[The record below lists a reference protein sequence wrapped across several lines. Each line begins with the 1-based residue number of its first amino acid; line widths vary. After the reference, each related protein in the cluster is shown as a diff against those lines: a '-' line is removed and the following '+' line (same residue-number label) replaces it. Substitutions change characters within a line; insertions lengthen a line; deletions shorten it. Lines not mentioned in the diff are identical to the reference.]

1 MAESMISYSKH
12 VTKIKEARLALQ
24 NSRRIQQQLWSKPP
38 RATTLYAGSALT
50 HITHGNPSDV
60 FKGKRLSLSGM
71 PVPQT
76 SKYPKISSISSSS
89 KISLNLE
96 RTDPID
102 RLRNGLGVKLN
113 SKNDFGKFNVDHS
126 SEKSIM
132 PPLKSEVTTES
143 PSSDELKYIKNNRN
157 KSNIS
162 LVTNMTSFH
171 AGLPWQMT
179 REANE
184 VKPKIYLH
192 VSLPSMKDEETNETT
207 EEESNVEENDANTQD
222 MLPPNNVQDDK
233 DKEIDADNTDKNKLT
248 KPELDA
254 SLKDDFERPFW
265 KEIPPKEIIAEE
277 IANTTEQPQQENMK
291 SQELPVLEIQL
302 SRKSDE
308 AKGDRCRACPACLA
322 EGQRTSYNE
331 NSDVFRKRFKVKCK
345 NDIQLTKKDLRL
357 DKISYHKSF
366 KVSSRSSHDSMQQI
380 LKNALNQLSKER
392 QKKELENVDVRERR
406 RLALRRISQ
415 KKTTIAK
422 DDGKFGPR
430 RVLCRHGKFIS
441 ECCTCSAVEE
451 VRRRL
456 KVDIDEARSD
466 YDWKFRQSILSNRW
480 RSSQNLLNPLGID
493 EVLNDVKR
501 KEKGKLARKTVHFS
515 ERNII
520 HPLVSRG
527 GDQLV

>member
-50 HITHGNPSDV
+50 PITHGNPSDV
-60 FKGKRLSLSGM
+60 FKGKCLSLSGI

-96 RTDPID
+96 RTDRID
-102 RLRNGLGVKLN
+102 RLRNGIGVKLN
-113 SKNDFGKFNVDHS
+113 SKNDFGKFNVDRR
-126 SEKSIM
+126 SEKTIV
-132 PPLKSEVTTES
+132 PPLKSEFTTES

-157 KSNIS
+157 ISNIS
-162 LVTNMTSFH
+162 QVTNMTSFH

-179 REANE
+179 REASYNE

-192 VSLPSMKDEETNETT
+192 VSLPSMIDETTEKESNTEETN
-207 EEESNVEENDANTQD
+207 ATQY
-222 MLPPNNVQDDK
+222 MHPPNNVQDDK
-233 DKEIDADNTDKNKLT
+233 DKEIDADNTDNNKLT

-265 KEIPPKEIIAEE
+265 KEIPPKEILAEE
-277 IANTTEQPQQENMK
+277 IANTTEQLQQENMK

-308 AKGDRCRACPACLA
+308 ARSDRCRACPACIA
-322 EGQRTSYNE
+322 EGQRTSFNE
-331 NSDVFRKRFKVKCK
+331 NSDVFRKRFKVKRK

-366 KVSSRSSHDSMQQI
+366 KVSSRSSQDSMQQI

-392 QKKELENVDVRERR
+392 QRKDLENVDVRERR
-406 RLALRRISQ
+406 RMALRRISQ

-456 KVDIDEARSD
+456 KVDIEEARGE
-466 YDWKFRQSILSNRW
+466 YDWKFTRSILSNRW

-501 KEKGKLARKTVHFS
+501 KEKGKLASKTVHFS